1 MLRTL
6 VRPGPES
13 RSPVESAQASGPPAL
28 ARRAKG
34 CSHGWSGSESC
45 ACPESGPRNP
55 WDVAQSKVIVSK
67 DAIANGTAWKVS
79 RRKRCP
85 GRTELCRTWGP
96 RGSTGVNFCCRN
108 CLIAFDL
115 MRSTPAKTC
124 GSQQN
129 REEHWRTFD
138 GKTRRGQGASCG
150 LEVTRKTV
158 QLGLLNRGG
167 D

>member
-1 MLRTL
+1 MMLRAV

-34 CSHGWSGSESC
+34 CSHVWSGSESC
-45 ACPESGPRNP
+45 ASPESCPRNP
-55 WDVAQSKVIVSK
+55 WDVAQSKLLATT

-79 RRKRCP
+79 RRKSSP
-85 GRTELCRTWGP
+85 GRTELCRAWDP
-96 RGSTGVNFCCRN
+96 RGSAGVNSCCRN

-115 MRSTPAKTC
+115 MRSTPAESR

-129 REEHWRTFD
+129 REERSRTFD
-138 GKTRRGQGASCG
+138 GK
-150 LEVTRKTV
+150 K
-158 QLGLLNRGG
+158 LGGTGRQSRYSG
-167 D
+167 